1 MFCCNFEVG
10 SREKL
15 FIIAGPCVV
24 ESEAITM
31 EIATTLKQITSDLG
45 INFIF
50 KASLDKANR
59 TSIDSF
65 RGLGQEQGLRILAK
79 VKNELEVPVLTDIH
93 DVMSIPK
100 IASIVDVLQI
110 PAFLCRQT
118 DLVTTAANTGLP
130 VNIKKGQFMAP
141 WDMKNVLDKAHS
153 TGNNKILLTERGT
166 TFGYNNL
173 VVDMRSLATMSDL
186 GSPVIFDMTHSVQ
199 LPGGAGTSSSGQRQ
213 FIAPL
218 ARSAVACGVDGLF
231 FETHP
236 NPDMALSDGPNSIPL
251 HKVKNLLS
259 SLLDIFY
266 VTNSKDIMSLENN

>member
-15 FIIAGPCVV
+15 FVIAGPCVI
-24 ESEAITM
+24 ESEDTTM
-31 EIATTLKQITSDLG
+31 LIATKLKEITNDLG

-59 TSIDSF
+59 TSINSY
-65 RGLGQEQGLRILAK
+65 RGPGIDKGLEILAK
-79 VKNELEVPVLTDIH
+79 IKHELNVPVLTDIH
-93 DVMSIPK
+93 DVESINK
-100 IASIVDVLQI
+100 IASIVDILQI

-118 DLVTTAANTGLP
+118 DLVTTAASTGLP

-141 WDMKNVLDKAHS
+141 WDMKNVIEKAYS
-153 TGNNKILLTERGT
+153 SGNNKILVTERGT

-173 VVDMRSLATMSDL
+173 VVDMRSLATIQEF
-186 GSPVIFDMTHSVQ
+186 GAPVIFDMTHSVQ
-199 LPGGAGTSSSGQRQ
+199 LPGGAGSSSSGQRK
-213 FIAPL
+213 FIPAL

-236 NPDMALSDGPNSIPL
+236 NPSEALSDGPNSIPL
-251 HKVKNLLS
+251 DKVKELLTT
-259 SLLDIFY
+259 LLEIHE
-266 VTNSKDIMSLENN
+266 VTNGSKELVLEND

>member
-15 FIIAGPCVV
+15 FVIAGPCVI
-24 ESEAITM
+24 ESEDTTM
-31 EIATTLKQITSDLG
+31 LIATTLKEITNDLG

-59 TSIDSF
+59 TSINSY
-65 RGLGQEQGLRILAK
+65 RGPGIDKGLEILAK
-79 VKNELEVPVLTDIH
+79 IKHELNVPVLTDIH
-93 DVMSIPK
+93 DVESINK
-100 IASIVDVLQI
+100 ISSIVDILQI

-118 DLVTTAANTGLP
+118 DLVTTAASTGLP

-141 WDMKNVLDKAHS
+141 WDMKNVIEKAYS
-153 TGNNKILLTERGT
+153 SGNNKILVTERGT

-173 VVDMRSLATMSDL
+173 VVDMRSLATMQEF
-186 GSPVIFDMTHSVQ
+186 GAPVIFDMTHSVQ
-199 LPGGAGTSSSGQRQ
+199 LPGGAGSSSSGQRK
-213 FIAPL
+213 FIPAL

-236 NPDMALSDGPNSIPL
+236 NPSEALSDGPNSIPL
-251 HKVKNLLS
+251 DKVKELLTT
-259 SLLDIFY
+259 LLEIHE
-266 VTNSKDIMSLENN
+266 VTNGSKELVLEND

>member
-15 FIIAGPCVV
+15 FVIAGPCVV
-24 ESEAITM
+24 ESEVITM

-59 TSIDSF
+59 TSINSY
-65 RGLGQEQGLRILAK
+65 RGLGQEMGLKILAK
-79 VKNELEVPVLTDIH
+79 VKSELEVPVLTDIH
-93 DVMSIPK
+93 DVVSIPQ

-118 DLVTTAANTGLP
+118 DLVTSAANTGLP

-173 VVDMRSLATMSDL
+173 VVDMRSLAAMTDL
-186 GSPVIFDMTHSVQ
+186 GAPVIFDMTHSVQ
-199 LPGGAGTSSSGQRQ
+199 LPGGAGTKSSGQRQ

-218 ARSAVACGVDGLF
+218 ARAAVACGVDGLF

-236 NPDMALSDGPNSIPL
+236 NPDNALSDGPNSIPL
-251 HKVKNLLS
+251 HKVKDLLRN
-259 SLLDIFY
+259 LLDIFY
-266 VTNSKDIMSLENN
+266 VTNSKEILSLDNN

>member
-15 FIIAGPCVV
+15 FVIAGPCVI
-24 ESEAITM
+24 ESEDTTM
-31 EIATTLKQITSDLG
+31 LIATTLKEITNDLG

-59 TSIDSF
+59 TSINSY
-65 RGLGQEQGLRILAK
+65 RGPGIDKGLEILAK
-79 VKNELEVPVLTDIH
+79 IKHELNVPVLTDIH
-93 DVMSIPK
+93 DVESINK
-100 IASIVDVLQI
+100 IASIVDILQI

-118 DLVTTAANTGLP
+118 DLVTTAASTGLP

-141 WDMKNVLDKAHS
+141 WDMKNVIEKAYS
-153 TGNNKILLTERGT
+153 SGNNKILVTERGT

-173 VVDMRSLATMSDL
+173 VVDMRSLATMQEF
-186 GSPVIFDMTHSVQ
+186 GAPVIFDMTHSVQ
-199 LPGGAGTSSSGQRQ
+199 LPGGAGSSSSGQRK
-213 FIAPL
+213 FIPAL

-236 NPDMALSDGPNSIPL
+236 NPSEALSDGPNSIPL
-251 HKVKNLLS
+251 DKVKELLTT
-259 SLLDIFY
+259 LLEIHE
-266 VTNSKDIMSLENN
+266 VTNGSKELVLEND